1 VGVDDFGNMAVTAKA
16 TPNNSL
22 IGEELI
28 KLTMST
34 FESCARRT
42 GSPQLLVSIFADHQ
56 RATEPAAAMSLKQIR
71 D

>member
-1 VGVDDFGNMAVTAKA
+1 MAVTAKA

-28 KLTMST
+28 KLTMSA
-34 FESCARRT
+34 FGARRT
-42 GSPQLLVSIFADHQ
+42 GLPQLLVSVFADHQ
-56 RATEPAAAMSLKQIR
+56 RATEPTAAISFKQIR